1 MAEKCVQLAFGL
13 PPASKLGRAWLPC
26 CPPWAAARP
35 VCFRQDSGAVRGGA
49 LTTDR
54 GTSSSATRG
63 VLLCFEAPPARGTAL
78 SEPVGWLPADLS
90 AFLFSERGAG
100 CICLM
105 LYCRLAPARK
115 WPTRCRGQGRRALP
129 PRLVQES
136 KTFPSEILGFDSQEV
151 MSTAGTGW
159 VRFLTYICTGSPF
172 RCKLK
177 NELAKQLK
185 QAARTAKTLQ
195 CGGRRTFNFQSRDGF
210 PIQPLRD
217 HFFAPLPSQV
227 LLGSG

>member
-1 MAEKCVQLAFGL
+1 MLSPLGCSTACLL
-13 PPASKLGRAWLPC
+13 PPGLRC
-26 CPPWAAARP
+26 CQRSRLDSEAR
-35 VCFRQDSGAVRGGA
+35 
-49 LTTDR
+49 
-54 GTSSSATRG
+54 
-63 VLLCFEAPPARGTAL
+63 PARGTAL

-90 AFLFSERGAG
+90 AFFVFRERSRVHLLDA
-100 CICLM
+100 L
-105 LYCRLAPARK
+105 LPACSCQEVAHGGVGGK
-115 WPTRCRGQGRRALP
+115 ARRALP

-159 VRFLTYICTGSPF
+159 VRFLTYICTGSRF

-185 QAARTAKTLQ
+185 RVARTAKTLQ
-195 CGGRRTFNFQSRDGF
+195 CGGRTFNFQSRDGF

>member
-115 WPTRCRGQGRRALP
+115 WPTAVWGAR
-129 PRLVQES
+129 QES
-136 KTFPSEILGFDSQEV
+136 PPSK
-151 MSTAGTGW
+151 AG
-159 VRFLTYICTGSPF
+159 
-172 RCKLK
+172 
-177 NELAKQLK
+177 
-185 QAARTAKTLQ
+185 ARVKDL
-195 CGGRRTFNFQSRDGF
+195 
-210 PIQPLRD
+210 PI
-217 HFFAPLPSQV
+217 
-227 LLGSG
+227 